1 MDKAQLY
8 DLFKEHF
15 DLVGIIKTKTYNSYA
30 KRMNFPLAKKEYPT
44 MVVLGYAY
52 PKRLMK
58 HSNTHLIPSFYTFG
72 RDYHTVLKSKIES
85 VCQKLD
91 ILYDYGVDNHPLNER
106 LMAELSGIGY
116 FAKNQLIISKDF
128 GSYIFLAY
136 VQLDMDIKEE
146 IKGIVLEDC
155 GDCRKCID
163 ACPTNA
169 LIENGYIREK
179 CISHFN
185 QEKQELSLEQVKANY
200 QLFGCDICQLV
211 CPKNNGKGLFVHKE
225 FELSGK
231 ERVSISDLFNM
242 SQKEFKNEYNDM
254 AYLWKGKTL
263 LIRNAVTLLYNHK
276 NTKFNNE
283 IKHSIDTFK
292 MPWYKNT
299 VSNLYKELE
308 KMKS

>member
-1 MDKAQLY
+1 MDKAKIY
-8 DLFKEHF
+8 DFFKEQF
-15 DLVGIIKTKTYNSYA
+15 DLVGIIKTKTYNSHA
-30 KRMNFPLAKKEYPT
+30 KKMNFPIAIKDYPT

-58 HSNTHLIPSFYTFG
+58 HSHTHLIPSFYTFG
-72 RDYHTVLKSKIES
+72 RDYHTVLKNKIES
-85 VCQKLD
+85 ICLKLD
-91 ILYDYGVDNHPLNER
+91 IEYEYGVDNHPLNER
-106 LMAELSGIGY
+106 LMAELSGIGF
-116 FAKNQLIISKDF
+116 FAKNQLIINKDF

-136 VQLDMDIKEE
+136 VQLDIEIKEE
-146 IKGIVLEDC
+146 IKSVILEDC
-155 GDCRKCID
+155 GDCRKCIE

-185 QEKQELSLEQVKANY
+185 QEKQELSQDQVKANY

-211 CPKNNGKGLFVHKE
+211 CPKNRGKGLLVHKE

-242 SQKEFKNEYNDM
+242 SQKEFKNGYKDM

-263 LIRNAVTLLYNHK
+263 LMRNAVTLLYNHK
-276 NTKFNNE
+276 NTNFNNE
-283 IKHSIDTFK
+283 IKRSIDAFK

-299 VSNLYKELE
+299 VSNLHKELE